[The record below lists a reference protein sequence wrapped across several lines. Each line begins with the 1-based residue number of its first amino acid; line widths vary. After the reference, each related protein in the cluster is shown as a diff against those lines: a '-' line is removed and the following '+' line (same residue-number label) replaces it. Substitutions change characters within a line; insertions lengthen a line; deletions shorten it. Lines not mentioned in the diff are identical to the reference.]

1 VSAQIESVTAA
12 ATRPIAV
19 DAIAP
24 ARVRLDS
31 IDVLRGLV
39 IVLMA
44 LDHVRDYFSIVRFDP
59 LDLTQT
65 SVPLFLTR
73 WVTHFCAPIFMTLAG
88 VSAYLVSQRTTRLQ
102 LTRFLVTRGLWLIV
116 LEITL
121 VGFGWTF
128 DVTFQNGLFL
138 QVMWALGCSMIALG
152 ALVHLSIGWI
162 AAVSLTMVAGHNLLD
177 GIAPEHF
184 GAWAPLWNVLHVR
197 GHLPGVFISYP
208 LIPWIGVMGIGYVLG
223 SLYRVDAQLR
233 RSMLVTLGL
242 LSYALFFVLRLPNV
256 YGDPNE
262 WVAQATPGHT
272 LLAIVNVAKYPP
284 SLDYLLITVGTG
296 MLLLAAFERMRN
308 GFTEVLKTFG
318 RVPLFFYVLHISLA
332 HLAAG
337 LLALATGHG
346 TAVLSHHYRGL
357 PEDWGFGLGGV
368 YLAWLFV
375 IATLYPACRW
385 FANVKRRRTD
395 WWLSYL

>member
-1 VSAQIESVTAA
+1 LSAQIESVTAA
-12 ATRPIAV
+12 AARPV
-19 DAIAP
+19 LSDSIAP

-59 LDLTQT
+59 LDLAQT

-73 WVTHFCAPIFMTLAG
+73 WVTHFCAPIFMILAG
-88 VSAYLVSQRTTRLQ
+88 VSAYLVSLRSTRAQ

-128 DVTFQNGLFL
+128 DVTYQNGLFL

-152 ALVHLSIGWI
+152 GLVRLPMRWI
-162 AAVSLTMVAGHNLLD
+162 AAVSLAMIAGHNLLD
-177 GIAPEHF
+177 GIAPEQF
-184 GAWAPLWNVLHVR
+184 GAWAPLWSVLHVR

-223 SLYRVDAQLR
+223 SLYRVDAQVR
-233 RSMLVTLGL
+233 RSMVVTLGL
-242 LSYALFFVLRLPNV
+242 LSFTLFFVLRLPNV
-256 YGDPNE
+256 YGDPHD
-262 WVAQATPGHT
+262 WVGQATPVRT

-296 MLLLAAFERMRN
+296 MLLLAAFEHVRN

-318 RVPLFFYVLHISLA
+318 RVPLFFYVLHIALA

-346 TAVLSHHYRGL
+346 AAVLAHHYRGL

>member
-1 VSAQIESVTAA
+1 VSAQIDSVATVAA
-12 ATRPIAV
+12 SAV
-19 DAIAP
+19 PMDSIAP

-31 IDVLRGLV
+31 IDILRGLV

-65 SVPLFLTR
+65 TVPLFLTR

-88 VSAYLVSQRTTRLQ
+88 VSAYLVSRRSTPSQ

-128 DVTFQNGLFL
+128 DVTYKNGLFL

-152 ALVHLSIGWI
+152 ALIHLPLRWI
-162 AAVSLTMVAGHNLLD
+162 AFVSLAMIAGHNLLD
-177 GIAPEHF
+177 GVTPEQF

-223 SLYRVDAQLR
+223 SVYRLDAQVR

-242 LSYALFFVLRLPNV
+242 LSLALFFALRLPNA
-256 YGDPNE
+256 YGDPHD
-262 WVAQATPGHT
+262 WVGQATPVRT
-272 LLAIVNVAKYPP
+272 LLAMVNVAKYPP

-296 MLLLAAFERMRN
+296 MLLLAAFERVGN
-308 GFTEVLKTFG
+308 GFTDILRTFG

-332 HLAAG
+332 HLTAG
-337 LLALATGHG
+337 LIALATGHG
-346 TAVLSHHYRGL
+346 MAVLAHHYRGL

-368 YLAWLFV
+368 YLAWFFV
-375 IATLYPACRW
+375 VALLYPACRW
-385 FANVKRRRTD
+385 FASVKRRRSD